1 MTGPARDF
9 VGYGRDSP
17 LMTWPRS
24 RLVAV
29 NLVVC
34 YEEGAERS
42 IPDGDDQ
49 ADGWGEYPVQ
59 APLGERDLGTETH
72 YEYGSRVGI
81 WRIARLLE
89 RAGVA
94 ATISACAEAL
104 ARNGEVTAWLR
115 ETAAR
120 FQDLLGWR
128 PIGWNSRTRPSVHT
142 RDLLIEAGGFL

>member
-1 MTGPARDF
+1 
-9 VGYGRDSP
+9 
-17 LMTWPRS
+17 
-24 RLVAV
+24 
-29 NLVVC
+29 
-34 YEEGAERS
+34 
-42 IPDGDDQ
+42 
-49 ADGWGEYPVQ
+49 
-59 APLGERDLGTETH
+59 
-72 YEYGSRVGI
+72 
-81 WRIARLLE
+81 
-89 RAGVA
+89 VA